1 MIELGLIDFIALGFV
16 VFIGLPHG
24 AFDGA
29 VYLQLPHYKKPADL
43 LVFLTL
49 YIAMALAVIGIWYL
63 LPLTSLL
70 LFLALSAFHFG
81 KGDAPALTGL
91 SRVASIIAHGGLAT
105 IYLPLMHQDEAF
117 SFFALLTFQQAP
129 QLAAFE
135 TLFLGFGAL
144 WVLCLGIYA
153 INAITAPHL
162 RRHLLEILG
171 ASIVMALLPLLAAFA
186 FYFCAIHSARH
197 FTSVYQSLK
206 QAAAPHLW
214 GLTAGLTLASWLAGG
229 IALLLLAPYQGFVL
243 SVIQIIF
250 IGLAALTVPHMIL
263 IDGVWRPFARLP
275 KEANDG

>member
-16 VFIGLPHG
+16 VFVGLPHG

-91 SRVASIIAHGGLAT
+91 PRAASIIAHGGLAT
-105 IYLPLMHQDEAF
+105 IYLPLMHQEEAF
-117 SFFALLTFQQAP
+117 GFFALLTFQQAP

-153 INAITAPHL
+153 ISAITAPHL

-171 ASIVMALLPLLAAFA
+171 AAIVMAILPLACHSPRAGRMRSKAVAAMAWCQAPLAAGAKRAAPSAMAKVLRIVASRRFFRRSVRSTVSVLVSA
-186 FYFCAIHSARH
+186 SHWHSCDAQSR
-197 FTSVYQSLK
+197 FKRKLQSL
-206 QAAAPHLW
+206 
-214 GLTAGLTLASWLAGG
+214 TL
-229 IALLLLAPYQGFVL
+229 V
-243 SVIQIIF
+243 
-250 IGLAALTVPHMIL
+250 
-263 IDGVWRPFARLP
+263 
-275 KEANDG
+275 

>member
-49 YIAMALAVIGIWYL
+49 YIAMALAVIGLWYL

-91 SRVASIIAHGGLAT
+91 PRLASIVAHGGLAT

-117 SFFALLTFQQAP
+117 GFFALLTFQQEP
-129 QLAAFE
+129 QWAIFE
-135 TLFLGFGAL
+135 IVFLGFGIL
-144 WVLCLGIYA
+144 WALCLGIYA
-153 INAITAPHL
+153 MGAITAPHL

-171 ASIVMALLPLLAAFA
+171 ASIVMAFLPLLAAFA

-243 SVIQIIF
+243 SAIQIIF